1 MNRLA
6 VPIVLGLA
14 LAIAL
19 SPAPS
24 ALLADPEPA
33 AAPPEEVVLPAA
45 AAPAEAAA
53 EPAVPVVP
61 VVPAASAESDGEHE
75 NIFYEWLESQHE
87 LGKGDTEC
95 VMCAGFGGAVVCG
108 MSCDATGLTIR
119 KPDGSINRWC
129 GRCDSGSW
137 TK

>member
-1 MNRLA
+1 MNQLA

-19 SPAPS
+19 SPV
-24 ALLADPEPA
+24 LAEPEPVA
-33 AAPPEEVVLPAA
+33 SPAA
-45 AAPAEAAA
+45 EA
-53 EPAVPVVP
+53 
-61 VVPAASAESDGEHE
+61 VVPAAPDEVHD
-75 NIFYEWLESQHE
+75 NIFFEWLESQHE

>member
-1 MNRLA
+1 MRGAMNRLA

-19 SPAPS
+19 SPALSPV
-24 ALLADPEPA
+24 LADPEPVA
-33 AAPPEEVVLPAA
+33 S
-45 AAPAEAAA
+45 PAEEA
-53 EPAVPVVP
+53 AVPG
-61 VVPAASAESDGEHE
+61 ALGEAHE
-75 NIFYEWLESQHE
+75 NIFFEWLESQHE
-87 LGKGDTEC
+87 LGKGDSEC

-129 GRCDSGSW
+129 GRCDSGTW
-137 TK
+137 RK

>member
-14 LAIAL
+14 LCFAL
-19 SPAPS
+19 SAV
-24 ALLADPEPA
+24 LADPEPA
-33 AAPPEEVVLPAA
+33 AALAEETAA
-45 AAPAEAAA
+45 ATPAE
-53 EPAVPVVP
+53 ET
-61 VVPAASAESDGEHE
+61 VVPAAPAASAAPDEEHE

>member
-14 LAIAL
+14 LCFAL
-19 SPAPS
+19 SPV
-24 ALLADPEPA
+24 LADPESPA
-33 AAPPEEVVLPAA
+33 APAEETAA
-45 AAPAEAAA
+45 AAPAEETAAA
-53 EPAVPVVP
+53 TPPEES
-61 VVPAASAESDGEHE
+61 ASAAPDEEHE

>member
-19 SPAPS
+19 SG
-24 ALLADPEPA
+24 ALSPVLADPEPA
-33 AAPPEEVVLPAA
+33 AAPPEEAVLPAV
-45 AAPAEAAA
+45 AAPADEA
-53 EPAVPVVP
+53 
-61 VVPAASAESDGEHE
+61 VVPAAPPEESASAAPGEEHE

>member
-1 MNRLA
+1 MREAMNRLA

-14 LAIAL
+14 LGLALAIAL
-19 SPAPS
+19 SG
-24 ALLADPEPA
+24 ALSPVLADPEPP
-33 AAPPEEVVLPAA
+33 AAPPEETAV
-45 AAPAEAAA
+45 AAPVEETAA
-53 EPAVPVVP
+53 P
-61 VVPAASAESDGEHE
+61 DGEHE

-87 LGKGDTEC
+87 MGKGDTEC

>member
-14 LAIAL
+14 LCFAL
-19 SPAPS
+19 SAV
-24 ALLADPEPA
+24 LADPEPA
-33 AAPPEEVVLPAA
+33 AAPPEEAVLPAA
-45 AAPAEAAA
+45 PPEESASAAPGE
-53 EPAVPVVP
+53 
-61 VVPAASAESDGEHE
+61 EHE